1 MGRKKFEETEY
12 DPIEAEAKRTL
23 ARQVSQVGVPT
34 SVVDN
39 VVRLETSLSLDE
51 PRSTSSEVTKERA
64 FITPKKE
71 VLPRLE
77 RKQKK
82 RSFSCS
88 NTDQDSELDGF
99 LLRIEDAA
107 RTHVPFQVV
116 MRAACMAMMTAEE
129 QIISEMKK
137 NPPTA
142 CPATFAHAQYAQFE
156 EYWVEVIGKALRK
169 ARPIN

>member
-64 FITPKKE
+64 FITPKK
-71 VLPRLE
+71 
-77 RKQKK
+77 
-82 RSFSCS
+82 RSFASVG
-88 NTDQDSELDGF
+88 TKTKKAILF
-99 LLRIEDAA
+99 L
-107 RTHVPFQVV
+107 FQHGSRF
-116 MRAACMAMMTAEE
+116 RA
-129 QIISEMKK
+129 
-137 NPPTA
+137 
-142 CPATFAHAQYAQFE
+142 
-156 EYWVEVIGKALRK
+156 
-169 ARPIN
+169 